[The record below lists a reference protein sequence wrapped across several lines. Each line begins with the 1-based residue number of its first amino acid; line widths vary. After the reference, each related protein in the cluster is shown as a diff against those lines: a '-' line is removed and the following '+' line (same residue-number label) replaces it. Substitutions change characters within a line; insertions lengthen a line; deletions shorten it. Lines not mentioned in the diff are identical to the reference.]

1 MHTTSPK
8 WFTIMEILVTIS
20 ILAIAFAWIFVVLKN
35 SSWLIAQSQAKTQTI
50 NLSREGI
57 EIVHNIRDTNWMRR
71 SWQKEECRLK
81 ADPLA
86 DDDGICSNDD
96 RIQAWRYTIIQ
107 QSTENN
113 QQYFALQTVSGAGLD
128 DAENARAISW
138 DIQICDQWSI
148 GENCDTSH
156 GQTILRVIEIKG
168 LYQKDTTT
176 VWGEML
182 NCNNGEDPLC
192 GTNSPKELVF
202 CAHTHS
208 IGEKITKTTLCS
220 AITNFAQ

>member
-1 MHTTSPK
+1 
-8 WFTIMEILVTIS
+8 MEILVTIS

-86 DDDGICSNDD
+86 NDDDICSNDD
-96 RIQAWRYTIIQ
+96 RIQAWRYTITQ
-107 QSTENN
+107 KTTENN
-113 QQYFALQTVSGAGLD
+113 QQYFALQAIAGTDLD
-128 DAENARAISW
+128 QAHNARAISG
-138 DIQICDQWSI
+138 DIQVCDQWYLW
-148 GENCDTSH
+148 ENCDTAD
-156 GQTILRVIEIKG
+156 GKTVLRAIEIKG
-168 LYQKDTTT
+168 LYQKDTSTT
-176 VWGEML
+176 WGEIL
-182 NCNNGEDPLC
+182 DCNNGEDVLC

-208 IGEKITKTTLCS
+208 LGEKLIKTTLCS
-220 AITNFAQ
+220 AITNFAQQ